1 MVIISDVILVLQYFF
16 SYRANLDTILIIDAY
31 VFFLLSSL
39 LGEWGSLLGRDT
51 NIALGQ
57 CDEL

>member
-39 LGEWGSLLGRDT
+39 LGEWGSLLDRGT
-51 NIALGQ
+51 NMALGQ